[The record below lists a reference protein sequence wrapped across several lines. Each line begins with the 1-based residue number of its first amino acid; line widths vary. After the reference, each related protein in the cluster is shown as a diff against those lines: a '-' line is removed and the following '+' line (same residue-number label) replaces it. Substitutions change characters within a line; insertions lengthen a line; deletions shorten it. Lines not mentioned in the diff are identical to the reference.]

1 MKLTIIPENG
11 SVYENGVCYENLTW
25 DGTPV
30 DVHALQ
36 WLDSEGWIEFKDSLK
51 PNEKITVLPVWAE
64 NAMAAWTVA
73 DNAAKAPYIPTAENN
88 KQFASRKLYE
98 TDWTTIAD
106 VADPTKSNPYLS
118 NVNEF
123 LVYRNAVRQYAINPI
138 AGNIDWPIVP
148 TAQWATV

>member
-11 SVYENGVCYENLTW
+11 SVYEDNVCYENLTW
-25 DGTPV
+25 QGTPA

-51 PNEKITVLPVWAE
+51 ANEKITVLPTWAE
-64 NAMAAWTVA
+64 NAMAAWTAA

-88 KQFASRKLYE
+88 KEFASRKLYE

-138 AGNIDWPIVP
+138 AGNIDWPVAP
-148 TAQWATV
+148 SAVWTSV